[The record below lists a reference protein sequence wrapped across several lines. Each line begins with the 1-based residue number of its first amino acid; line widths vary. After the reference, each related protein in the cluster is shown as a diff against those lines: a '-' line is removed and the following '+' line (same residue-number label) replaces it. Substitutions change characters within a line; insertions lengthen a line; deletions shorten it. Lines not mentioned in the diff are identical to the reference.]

1 MALAASDSS
10 PDTRTVYQSFH
21 DPHDARPVKI
31 PAVRHP
37 VTGEYYVIWSDI
49 LDCFP
54 GVLRVQ
60 HGSYYVPYMR
70 DDSLYRVR
78 PHGIKYHPNVVL
90 DIVYAERQPTQRAGR
105 PSTRTK
111 DPIHARATTRSQ
123 QPATTKP
130 ANGSTIPLNWALE
143 RELAR
148 AFTGSSAPSS
158 PPVSEFSSLEDD
170 AEEVDEHEELVY
182 NDEDVVVDADAVAD
196 TDENAHP
203 DEDVAGERESDLDIH
218 HQQGIM
224 DAVDENT
231 DRKEKVEKMV
241 ETDNTNG
248 STLNV
253 NDTVRDGNAVETA
266 STPSA
271 SEPAPP
277 IATEPEDDSLEEL
290 HVATTALT
298 SAATHHEEPQTEQ
311 EKAFANLQ
319 NVLARVK
326 AEFIDRLPPQSAV
339 ALKDEPSSG
348 PVTFMDVLERRGKEI
363 LQKRYHW
370 ADAVYP
376 KLFYILPF
384 VDTAPESE
392 NEKSDLGK
400 PLTFA
405 DFRVHFFCDCGDIKE
420 FNSNF
425 VSHCKWKDMPK
436 GYSIKVE
443 KEDQVIEEYGDYLM
457 AVLEILMYG
466 AYVDGMLQ
474 LLAQTDPMLQRGFQ
488 LSVKFLESKGITSAK
503 RLMMETS
510 PQSVEEVAPIPAL
523 DTKQLRRFVGSYLHI
538 AQGTRC
544 IGGMHPYLTPDRDV
558 RWVSLTHWVAM
569 SGHEELA
576 EAMDF
581 SNHPASSVCEFDT
594 ETGAFR
600 AEIKTR
606 ERARDFYRLAEKLKT
621 VCVLRLFLDWTLTL
635 EDEDELAEA
644 VSRFPAP
651 VVKVMVR
658 TDPSP
663 SEGAPGFGIGYSDVI
678 LAALANRKIEAFAMN
693 QRNEDQR
700 AIYGHDERFTMENP
714 SLSDSLAR
722 FQWDPNTERLTLE
735 LGVTDLD
742 KSIVVVRY
750 ALRGLHRLSRLKLR
764 IDHWENVEITF
775 IEPGQ
780 PGSEIE
786 DKNYDSGNLAP
797 FFESRK
803 CQDKIKYSCQRR
815 RNGSLFFPT
824 KSLTEVTLTYAYARD
839 RNRIRD
845 ILKQNKSLRTLE
857 LWNDPPV
864 DDASQIFETYKSLM
878 ANHPTLTKFQVQM
891 KHMRGGVSDFSWTGV
906 SGPPADMSVR
916 LSVTGQDKVV
926 SVFQKYATSLS
937 SLNLE
942 SPSVQDVSV
951 LEKALRPKK
960 GPFKLRRLMV
970 TGTVEMQAGALEDLK
985 RIILRTDFEEVLF
998 GGSMEWK
1005 PDDVKKG
1012 LRRPIEL
1019 LPAIARA
1026 AEFLVSINTK
1036 VTYISF
1042 YGKEAHTFLEDLAD
1056 SKGPGSCMPRLQE
1069 LTISGETRQRLVQY
1083 RWFLSL
1089 ILYKSRQGR
1098 DAAGSKSPPE
1108 VVLPLQSLSLSNVEI
1123 SEFDWNLL
1131 LGAIDFNELET
1142 LRLEQ
1147 TNPMTGA
1154 VLQRIVD
1161 AFSDRRNNLTT
1172 FVLRAP
1178 GLSVYESAMYQQAM
1192 LNKAKGARETPLVMI
1207 NDFM

>member
-1 MALAASDSS
+1 MNLA
-10 PDTRTVYQSFH
+10 
-21 DPHDARPVKI
+21 
-31 PAVRHP
+31 
-37 VTGEYYVIWSDI
+37 
-49 LDCFP
+49 
-54 GVLRVQ
+54 
-60 HGSYYVPYMR
+60 
-70 DDSLYRVR
+70 
-78 PHGIKYHPNVVL
+78 
-90 DIVYAERQPTQRAGR
+90 
-105 PSTRTK
+105 
-111 DPIHARATTRSQ
+111 
-123 QPATTKP
+123 
-130 ANGSTIPLNWALE
+130 
-143 RELAR
+143 
-148 AFTGSSAPSS
+148 
-158 PPVSEFSSLEDD
+158 
-170 AEEVDEHEELVY
+170 
-182 NDEDVVVDADAVAD
+182 VDADVDA
-196 TDENAHP
+196 
-203 DEDVAGERESDLDIH
+203 DEDESVVDEPANSLDSH
-218 HQQGIM
+218 HQEEIM
-224 DAVDENT
+224 DTADQNKDHKEQDDEVQNVP
-231 DRKEKVEKMV
+231 VE
-241 ETDNTNG
+241 ETDSTQ

-253 NDTVRDGNAVETA
+253 KGSVHDAVVAA
-266 STPSA
+266 SDPDEA
-271 SEPAPP
+271 EPAAPT
-277 IATEPEDDSLEEL
+277 ATEPEKDNSEERQVVPS
-290 HVATTALT
+290 VATN
-298 SAATHHEEPQTEQ
+298 HGEPQTEQ

-339 ALKDEPSSG
+339 ALTDDTSSG

-370 ADAVYP
+370 SDAVYP

-392 NEKSDLGK
+392 NEPADLGK

-425 VSHCKWKDMPK
+425 VTHSKWKDMPK

-503 RLMMETS
+503 RLMMEKS
-510 PQSVEEVAPIPAL
+510 PQSLEEVAPIPAL
-523 DTKQLRRFVGSYLHI
+523 DSKQLKKFVGTYLHI

-635 EDEDELAEA
+635 EDEDELCEA
-644 VSRFPAP
+644 VPKFPAP
-651 VVKVMVR
+651 VVKLMVR

-678 LAALANRKIEAFAMN
+678 LAALANRKIEAFAMS

-700 AIYGHDERFTMENP
+700 AIYGHDERFTMEHP

-722 FQWDPNTERLTLE
+722 FQWDPQTERLVLE
-735 LGVTDLD
+735 LCVTDLD
-742 KSIVVVRY
+742 KAIIVVRY

-775 IEPGQ
+775 IEHGQ

-786 DKNYDSGNLAP
+786 DKHYDSGNLVP

-803 CQDKIKYSCQRR
+803 CQDKIKYNCQRR
-815 RNGSLFFPT
+815 RNSSLFFPT
-824 KSLTEVTLTYAYARD
+824 KCLTEVTLTYAYARD

-845 ILKQNKSLRTLE
+845 IIKQNKSLRTLE

-878 ANHPTLTKFQVQM
+878 ANHPTLTKFQVEM
-891 KHMRGGVSDFSWTGV
+891 KHMRGGVTDFTWTGV

-916 LSVTGQDKVV
+916 LSVSGQDKVV

-942 SPSVQDVSV
+942 SPSVQDVAV

-970 TGTVEMQAGALEDLK
+970 TGTVDMQAGALEDLK
-985 RIILRTDFEEVLF
+985 RIILRSDFEEVLF
-998 GGSMEWK
+998 GGSMEWRA
-1005 PDDVKKG
+1005 DDVKKG
-1012 LRRPIEL
+1012 LKRPSEL

-1042 YGKEAHTFLEDLAD
+1042 HGKEAHTFLEDLAD

-1098 DAAGSKSPPE
+1098 DAARSKSPPE

-1123 SEFDWNLL
+1123 SEFDWNFL

-1154 VLQRIVD
+1154 VLHRIVD
-1161 AFSDRRNNLTT
+1161 AFSERRNNLTT